1 MPKRST
7 GVHLRAGSNV
17 YQWRIKVPLDLAPH
31 YPGQQWAHR
40 GTLGTTDLRE
50 ANLKAARLNVEWQE
64 TFAHQRQQRKAEPR
78 AVDVITPDLSKL
90 IAETLRHD
98 VLSVDD
104 DIRTSPKKHAL
115 GGGVS
120 AMLNGMPEYLAD
132 DLAES
137 NRKQEAA
144 MSEALAKSR
153 RAVALPA
160 LERTAQK
167 LGLDISTETPGL
179 ADALLECLRALKEAA
194 AATVARDK
202 GESIPTPPRPTPAEP
217 QKVRKLRDVHN
228 EWKRLQGY
236 TVTADTI
243 RARERALALFE
254 QGTGNPPLHE
264 VSRAMGHEFAQ
275 WLTNLG
281 GARKTASDRLKY
293 VSSMLKFASRELEWL
308 DRHPWDGI
316 EIDYTTETV
325 RKPWTP
331 EHIGAFYALPL
342 FTSYALPQRAARAGA
357 DAAYWVPLLG
367 LFTGARVG
375 ELVQLRVADVA
386 QTDGVWCLDINA
398 EEGKRL
404 KTENSRRLVPVH
416 TELIR
421 LGFLDYV
428 QDIRDAGHTSLWPT
442 MHLNEE
448 KPSLGFSRWFNETPR
463 KAVKDSEGKPVDIP
477 DFHSLRHLVRST
489 MAEANIP
496 EPDQDLVTGHA
507 SRGSTGTRVYRHAA
521 TEKLK
526 TAVEAIQYPTF
537 SLERAYS
544 REKLGALKA
553 TGGNG

>member
-17 YQWRIKVPLDLAPH
+17 YQWKIKVPLDLAHH
-31 YPGQQWAHR
+31 YPGQQWAYR

-50 ANLKAARLNVEWQE
+50 ANLKAARLNAEWQE
-64 TFAHQRQQRKAEPR
+64 TFARKR
-78 AVDVITPDLSKL
+78 KGTTAVDLLTPDHGRA
-90 IAETLRHD
+90 IAH
-98 VLSVDD
+98 
-104 DIRTSPKKHAL
+104 
-115 GGGVS
+115 
-120 AMLNGMPEYLAD
+120 
-132 DLAES
+132 
-137 NRKQEAA
+137 
-144 MSEALAKSR
+144 EALKTLLASATERLDLRSR
-153 RAVALPA
+153 RGLLRTVERLGVAGMA
-160 LERTAQK
+160 GFAQD
-167 LGLDISTETPGL
+167 LGLDFTDETPG
-179 ADALLECLRALKEAA
+179 AQEAFA
-194 AATVARDK
+194 HFVEAM
-202 GESIPTPPRPTPAEP
+202 RPTMEARLAEIPPAPPKP

-228 EWKRLQGY
+228 EWKRLQGH

-264 VSRAMGHEFAQ
+264 VTRPMGHDFAKY
-275 WLTNLG
+275 LTNLG
-281 GARKTASDRLKY
+281 GASKTASDRLKY

-316 EIDYTTETV
+316 EIDYTTETE

-342 FTSYALPQRAARAGA
+342 FTAYALPTRAARAGA
-357 DAAYWVPLLG
+357 DAAYWIPLLG

-416 TELIR
+416 SELIR

-428 QDIRDAGHTSLWPT
+428 QDIRDAGHTSLWPVL
-442 MHLNEE
+442 HLNDE
-448 KPSLGFSRWFNETPR
+448 KPSNGFSRWFNETPR

-489 MAEANIP
+489 MAAANIP
-496 EPDQDLVTGHA
+496 EPDQDLITGHA

-521 TEKLK
+521 MEKLK
-526 TAVEAIQYPTF
+526 TAVEAIQYLTF

-553 TGGNG
+553 TEGNG